1 MKKFAKA
8 DTARIAELVQDLND
22 KASQVTSAIEAANA
36 KVSEANEAI
45 DAYNAV
51 LEEVSSF
58 RDDMVGKMEDYV
70 GERSE
75 KWQESDA
82 ASSYQDW
89 QSEWESID
97 LAEVTHI
104 EDVTIPDM
112 DHGSELEGLATEV
125 SS

>member
-8 DTARIAELVQDLND
+8 DVARIAELVQDLQD
-22 KASQVTSAIEAANA
+22 KASQVTSAVEAANA
-36 KVSEANEAI
+36 RVSEANDAI
-45 DAYNAV
+45 TAYNEV
-51 LEEVSSF
+51 LSEVESF
-58 RDDMVGKMEDYV
+58 RDEMVGKMEDYV

-89 QSEWESID
+89 QSEWENID
-97 LAEVTHI
+97 IAEVTPI
-104 EDVTIPDM
+104 EDITIPDM